1 MFHYLYE
8 CRFSKAKR
16 LFWLMNM
23 VNVELQKMGQI
34 VWLLYLAIFLF
45 IGVFKS
51 KLVSVSFFV
60 SYFGNIRVTFC
71 FDLKISLVLSEFI
84 KPL

>member
-1 MFHYLYE
+1 
-8 CRFSKAKR
+8 
-16 LFWLMNM
+16 MNM
-23 VNVELQKMGQI
+23 VTAELQKMGQI
-34 VWLLYLAIFLF
+34 VWLLYLAIFFF

-51 KLVSVSFFV
+51 KLVSGSFFA
-60 SYFGNIRVTFC
+60 SYFGNTRVTFC